1 MKRIYYQKLIR
12 DKIPEKIINRGSE
25 LETRRLSKVEFLK
38 ELLKKAGEESG
49 ELFLKSKGKKEIVE
63 EIADVLDVIDEIL
76 KLKKISPKQI
86 ADQKKKN
93 LEKKGGFEKRLFLVW
108 SSDDGY
114 KTNGRLGKKE

>member
-1 MKRIYYQKLIR
+1 MKRVYYRKLIR
-12 DKIPEKIINRGSE
+12 DKIPEKISNRGSE

-76 KLKKISPKQI
+76 KFKKITQKQVI
-86 ADQKKKN
+86 DQQKKN
-93 LEKKGGFEKRLFLVW
+93 FEKKGGFAKRLYLVW
-108 SSDDGY
+108 SSDDKY
-114 KTNGRLGKKE
+114 MTNEKLGKK

>member
-1 MKRIYYQKLIR
+1 MKRVYYWKLIR
-12 DKIPEKIINRGSE
+12 DKIPEKIKNSGNE
-25 LETRRLSKVEFLK
+25 FETRQLSKPEFLK
-38 ELLKKAGEESG
+38 ELLKKAVEESK
-49 ELFLKSKGKKEIVE
+49 ELLNSKNKKETIE

-76 KLKKISPKQI
+76 KFKKITPRQI

-93 LEKKGGFEKRLFLVW
+93 LEKKGGFGKRLYLIW